1 MQLPSTQACKMVSLW
16 KVSTS
21 VRAPMDNKRSA
32 ISVGGSFL
40 RVESVGAIKTSLKVD
55 FYRL

>member
-1 MQLPSTQACKMVSLW
+1 
-16 KVSTS
+16 
-21 VRAPMDNKRSA
+21 MDNKRSA

-40 RVESVGAIKTSLKVD
+40 TVESVGAIKTSLKVD